1 MTSNDGGC
9 LVRRFFGLGLIG
21 LALVATGACDHH
33 SGPNKLTADVRASQW
48 VRDTTPIEG
57 YKVEAGNAAD
67 QTIKLTLLDTAGLVL
82 GTTTVWLHQD
92 DGSVK
97 AELSMDGKPKLT
109 LLSRGT
115 GKVDGYV
122 NAMQLTDDRGR
133 HVKIRAD
140 HRIDSCYAPPHGP
153 AVAEPAC
160 AAPIP
165 ITEDAYSL
173 PYCGPIRFNLA
184 DVGLATPLRTLTYI
198 KDEPDAYPTD
208 GDQAWL
214 GGQATQARITVYG
227 NGDLADETQLSSWLA
242 ATGADAIIGS
252 PGEKFLTAV
261 LQDPNWRN
269 HVQGVWGG
277 QLNPVKQVAIAP
289 SASPAA
295 ACSLNALQLY
305 GAVAPDALRA
315 QLCGS
320 SWLSALVAGAN
331 GHGDPHFTTFD
342 HVQFDF
348 QGAGEYVLVKSS
360 SDDLELQGRF
370 EPRPADPSVGPAC
383 EGVSWFQAV
392 AMRLDGT
399 RVEIHGGGDL
409 VVNGTP
415 VADTAALAAAL
426 PAEVGFETERA
437 AVSPGG
443 MGTYTFTLKDGTR
456 IAVTNG
462 SSLLVQ
468 VFPAASRKGSLEGL
482 FGGYNDSKAE
492 TFQLPD
498 GSILGMPLSRQ
509 QLYGQ
514 FGEQWRVA
522 DASKSLFS
530 YKPGEGPGTFYIANF
545 PSTPGRIV
553 DLPDAVRTAAEAQC
567 ADVVGEP
574 QHSWCVL
581 DSACAGESQAQVY
594 TDMPVGGGAWIR
606 PAVRPVAV
614 SGALVNQDQAP
625 TQAGATDSCRIPGL
639 IQNRIFAEQFGYPL
653 TGNVTIDAASPGDY
667 DSSAQLSPATIA
679 AGTKVDVWFVD
690 IPQADREVPVFA
702 EMRFVGDILGV
713 VATPANLDA
722 SDTVGDP
729 SKMTYPTG
737 DGKRGFLRT
746 VDNANQ
752 FTITNDRRGLQLKL
766 GAPGGEPAQLRVFVA
781 AP

>member
-320 SWLSALVAGAN
+320 SWLSDLKAMAA

-348 QGAGEYVLVKSS
+348 QGAGEYVLVRSDN
-360 SDDLELQGRF
+360 DDLELQGRF
-370 EPRPADPSVGPAC
+370 EPRTGGAAVCA
-383 EGVSWFQAV
+383 GVTWFQAV

-399 RVEIHGGGDL
+399 RVELHGGGGWM
-409 VVNGTP
+409 VNGARVTD
-415 VADTAALAAAL
+415 ASALAAAL
-426 PAEVGFETERA
+426 PPDVVLETEKSDDSF
-437 AVSPGG
+437 VGS
-443 MGTYTFTLKDGTR
+443 TYTFVLKDGTR
-456 IAVTNG
+456 IGVTSFG
-462 SSLLVQ
+462 SSLWVEMS
-468 VFPAASRKGSLEGL
+468 PAASRKGTLAGL
-482 FGGYNDSKAE
+482 FGTYTDSKADA
-492 TFQLPD
+492 FQLPD
-498 GSILGMPLSRQ
+498 GSILGMPLSSQ
-509 QLYGQ
+509 TLYGQ
-514 FGEQWRVA
+514 LGQQWRIK
-522 DASKSLFS
+522 DASDSLFS
-530 YKPGEGPGTFYIANF
+530 YEPGQGPGTFYIAGV
-545 PSTPGRIV
+545 PSGSTRV
-553 DLPDAVRTAAEAQC
+553 EDLPAPLRTAAEAQC

-581 DSACAGESQAQVY
+581 DSACSGESQAKAY

-614 SGALVNQDQAP
+614 SGALVDQDQVP
-625 TQAGATDSCRIPGL
+625 TQAAADSCRIPGL